1 MKDVITKVS
10 STESMIKK
18 NSVRDFCK
26 TSLSLNSDKLN
37 LIHETHIFKLINNT
51 KPSFWEG

>member
-18 NSVRDFCK
+18 IMQEIFARP
-26 TSLSLNSDKLN
+26 LSLNNDKLN
-37 LIHETHIFKLINNT
+37 LMHETHIFKLINNT